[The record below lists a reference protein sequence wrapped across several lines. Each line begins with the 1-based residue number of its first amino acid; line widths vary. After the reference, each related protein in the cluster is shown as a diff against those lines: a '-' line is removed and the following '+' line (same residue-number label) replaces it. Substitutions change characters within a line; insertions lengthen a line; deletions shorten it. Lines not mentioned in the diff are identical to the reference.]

1 MFATTTV
8 KPESGLN
15 FKSERSYLDVAAF
28 LSQYNKELS
37 NSRIAYAEQID
48 AFKRRN
54 LNKDSREV
62 KTAER
67 LHKQE
72 VGKIKGNISSLEIC
86 LSFPAGSII
95 EEDVFGTGQ
104 VMGFFVDNRDT
115 IMADVLFNEFGQ
127 QSVTPYSLKLVGSPA
142 TVAVESKTEEVVVTA
157 LAEEREADSVISG
170 EPECDNESPEPVVAK
185 GKLYYFPSQDTGITP
200 VPTHEQ
206 DSVDE
211 KTPPDAVPSELEGGE
226 TEEEDWTYISLEREQ
241 QCQAIASELIKLSE
255 KFSSP
260 VTSFLWELK
269 FVVFEGDHR
278 YKSREYGTFEQ
289 MCRRLY
295 EEEGF
300 PYHPNTAREKANA
313 EQERRILQQA
323 GVTVEVEKMS
333 DTAALEL
340 RKIDTFRNAEPE
352 VILAA
357 KRAVVEAAPKLTREG
372 ISSSIKSLSEA
383 QDWENTYKFQYNPKP
398 RKRQSGEKL
407 EPISR
412 QEVEE
417 VQNRNTLLKRE
428 VEKLQS
434 EVCTMAVELM
444 GLKKEVEEKTKN
456 EQFLSSMVI
465 EKDEEIERLK
475 RELEEAR
482 STPGLC
488 SEGIRRVS

>member
-8 KPESGLN
+8 KPESGSCVILN
-15 FKSERSYLDVAAF
+15 PGLGQPYLDVAAS
-28 LSQYNKELS
+28 LSQYNQELS
-37 NSRIAYAEQID
+37 NLRLVYEKQLKE
-48 AFKRRN
+48 FERRD
-54 LNKDSREV
+54 LTKSSREV

-72 VGKIKGNISSLEIC
+72 TGKIKGNISSLEVCI
-86 LSFPAGSII
+86 SFPAGAIV

-104 VMGFFVDNRDT
+104 VMGFFVDSRDT
-115 IMADVLFNEFGQ
+115 IMADVLFESGQ
-127 QSVTPYSLKLVGSPA
+127 QSVTPYSLKLVESP
-142 TVAVESKTEEVVVTA
+142 VAVIVESKPEGLNTA
-157 LAEEREADSVISG
+157 SLAEA
-170 EPECDNESPEPVVAK
+170 PEPIQVAK
-185 GKLYYFPSQDTGITP
+185 KSNLLHFPSQDTGISP
-200 VPTHEQ
+200 APTHEQ
-206 DSVDE
+206 EPLDE
-211 KTPPDAVPSELEGGE
+211 KTPPDAIPSELEGVE

-241 QCQAIASELIKLSE
+241 QCQAIATELIKLSE

-260 VTSFLWELK
+260 VTTFLWELK
-269 FVVFEGDHR
+269 FVIFEGDHR
-278 YKSREYGTFEQ
+278 FKSREYGTFEQ

-295 EEEGF
+295 EDEGF

-313 EQERRILQQA
+313 EQERRILRQA
-323 GVTVEVEKMS
+323 GITVEVEKMS

-340 RKIDTFRNAEPE
+340 RKIDAFRNAEPE

-357 KRAVVEAAPKLTREG
+357 KKAVVEAAPKLTREG
-372 ISSSIKSLSEA
+372 ISSSIQSLSET

-456 EQFLSSMVI
+456 EQFLSSMVM

-482 STPGLC
+482 STPGLR
-488 SEGIRRVS
+488 SEGIRKVS